1 MPPSPCGFRVCPHGS
16 KRPHGTSSKEASA
29 APQGLLGRFWPPLQR
44 APPSGLGRVRR
55 RAELHRLHSISIDS
69 EPLVQVAA
77 AVAAPPAPTASIA
90 ALTAASAAK
99 RSEAEASTAE
109 RATRP
114 SRTSQAAEAAAAGW
128 PLARFPSAYRVLR
141 GTRRRR
147 QHMSP
152 PYDATATSYISPQP
166 EAGVA
171 QNPHLL
177 LLLQWRKCLRLP
189 ERN

>member
-1 MPPSPCGFRVCPHGS
+1 MLATSLLPLAYRSSRWSESVGPAMPPSPCGFRVCPHGS

-114 SRTSQAAEAAAAGW
+114 SRASQTAEAAAAGW
-128 PLARFPSAYRVLR
+128 PLARFPSGYRR
-141 GTRRRR
+141 TTTACCEGPAGAAAGRR

-152 PYDATATSYISPQP
+152 P
-166 EAGVA
+166 
-171 QNPHLL
+171 
-177 LLLQWRKCLRLP
+177 
-189 ERN
+189 